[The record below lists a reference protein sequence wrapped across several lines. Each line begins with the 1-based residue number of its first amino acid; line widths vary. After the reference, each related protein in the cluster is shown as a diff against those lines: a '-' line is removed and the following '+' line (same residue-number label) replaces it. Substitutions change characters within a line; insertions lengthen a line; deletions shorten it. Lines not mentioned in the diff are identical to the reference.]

1 MLSSS
6 HREREE
12 HDSVPW
18 RMKNWWQNSI
28 YIWLR
33 GWTGWLC
40 TTGQKAEPG
49 ETLIWRRHSF
59 AEVWYACS
67 RTPQAGSE
75 SISGLHTVSQG
86 TIKLLA
92 RSSLPKQQLSAFAQ
106 HRQALCRRN
115 LWGASDL
122 ECAHEQPGA
131 AWVHS
136 HSSQIKMRLSAATLQ
151 ISIMH
156 WVGLVLCR
164 SVWPALQV
172 LRATQQI
179 LGSPTRFGPS
189 ESEHRF
195 DLWMRC
201 RNAAPSAC

>member
-1 MLSSS
+1 MVGLGDCAPLGKRQS
-6 HREREE
+6 
-12 HDSVPW
+12 
-18 RMKNWWQNSI
+18 
-28 YIWLR
+28 L
-33 GWTGWLC
+33 
-40 TTGQKAEPG
+40 
-49 ETLIWRRHSF
+49 RRHWSGEGT
-59 AEVWYACS
+59 ALLRSGMPAPGLP
-67 RTPQAGSE
+67 RQAQRALLGSTQ
-75 SISGLHTVSQG
+75 SVRAQSD
-86 TIKLLA
+86 KLLA

-115 LWGASDL
+115 LWGASNL

-131 AWVHS
+131 AWVLS
-136 HSSQIKMRLSAATLQ
+136 HSSQIKMRISAATLQ